1 MMGEE
6 LDRFIDS
13 LPDIDTYK
21 RPGGRC
27 YAFSYSG
34 EISYSVL
41 LDTGRLVNSGI
52 CVKHGQQ
59 TEEEFKKI
67 VKESLKQYAEGEVT
81 FIGVGIVHAY

>member
-34 EISYSVL
+34 ENSYSVL

-52 CVKHGQQ
+52 CVKHGRQ

-67 VKESLKQYAEGEVT
+67 VKESLKQKGEVT
-81 FIGVGIVHAY
+81 FIGVGIVHTY

>member
-1 MMGEE
+1 MTDKEIDE
-6 LDRFIDS
+6 LVDS

-34 EISYSVL
+34 ENSYSVL

-59 TEEEFKKI
+59 TEEVFKKI
-67 VKESLKQYAEGEVT
+67 VKESLKQKGEVT

>member
-1 MMGEE
+1 M
-6 LDRFIDS
+6 L
-13 LPDIDTYK
+13 
-21 RPGGRC
+21 C
-27 YAFSYSG
+27 FSYSG

-67 VKESLKQYAEGEVT
+67 VKESLK
-81 FIGVGIVHAY
+81 

>member
-1 MMGEE
+1 MTDKEIDE
-6 LDRFIDS
+6 LVDS

-21 RPGGRC
+21 RPGGEC

-34 EISYSVL
+34 ENSYSVL

-59 TEEEFKKI
+59 TEEEFKEI
-67 VKESLKQYAEGEVT
+67 VKESLKQKGEVT

>member
-6 LDRFIDS
+6 LDRLIDG

-34 EISYSVL
+34 ENSYSVL

-52 CVKHGQQ
+52 CVKHGRQ
-59 TEEEFKKI
+59 TEKDFKKI
-67 VKESLKQYAEGEVT
+67 VKESLKQKGEVT
-81 FIGVGIVHAY
+81 FIGVGIVHTY